1 MTKVA
6 YLLGLFVCLFIYVA
20 YIKWHWASATQAF
33 LGIPEAAT
41 GARRGQQALSPPGP
55 AAHGPEVAYGIM
67 FDAGST
73 GTRVHVFQ
81 FSRQPGGTEQ
91 KAPTT
96 PLSSISLQS
105 TALGVDRTSCLGL
118 PRELVDRAGSQESPM
133 SSLTL
138 ASGDQLRAAEISEG
152 MGVSC
157 PLPASLA
164 GWVPGTMT

>member
-6 YLLGLFVCLFIYVA
+6 YPLGLFVCLFIYVA

-41 GARRGQQALSPPGP
+41 GARRGQQAHSLPG
-55 AAHGPEVAYGIM
+55 AATHGPEVSYGIM

-96 PLSSISLQS
+96 PPALHL
-105 TALGVDRTSCLGL
+105 TAEHGPRGGQDFCPGL
-118 PRELVDRAGSQESPM
+118 PGELVDRAGSQEP
-133 SSLTL
+133 
-138 ASGDQLRAAEISEG
+138 Q
-152 MGVSC
+152 C
-157 PLPASLA
+157 PHSHWCLVTS
-164 GWVPGTMT
+164 

>member
-6 YLLGLFVCLFIYVA
+6 YPLGLFVCLFIYIA
-20 YIKWHWASATQAF
+20 YIKWHWASTTQAF

-41 GARRGQQALSPPGP
+41 GARRGQQAHSPPGL
-55 AAHGPEVAYGIM
+55 AAHGPEVSYGIM

-96 PLSSISLQS
+96 PPALHL
-105 TALGVDRTSCLGL
+105 TAEHSPRGGQDLLPETPRGACQQGWFSGVPD
-118 PRELVDRAGSQESPM
+118 V
-133 SSLTL
+133 LTH
-138 ASGDQLRAAEISEG
+138 I
-152 MGVSC
+152 GV
-157 PLPASLA
+157 
-164 GWVPGTMT
+164 W